1 MWFYISF
8 LISDSGKIICLTERL
23 MGPGGTGW
31 NCLLSSWQ
39 IRVSNKEKEGQAM
52 GRGRLGKQAPLEWG
66 WELPTWHWNRP
77 STKSQEH
84 ILSLQK
90 LSCPPHQR
98 HAQKH
103 FCALL
108 LPFFEILSLKCLV
121 VFPCQGLKMDRRVGC
136 RERGATVGY
145 FFFFLPVSASHV
157 TETENHIRSLIHTSV
172 CAQLCACS
180 VASVMSDSL
189 QPYGL

>member
-8 LISDSGKIICLTERL
+8 IISDSGKIICLTERL

-39 IRVSNKEKEGQAM
+39 IRVSNKEKEGQGM

-66 WELPTWHWNRP
+66 WELPTWHWNRQ
-77 STKSQEH
+77 STESQEQ

-103 FCALL
+103 FCVLL
-108 LPFFEILSLKCLV
+108 LPFFEILSLKFWLYSHA
-121 VFPCQGLKMDRRVGC
+121 
-136 RERGATVGY
+136 RGWRWIGEWAVEKGEPPLA
-145 FFFFLPVSASHV
+145 FFFFLPVSASHI
-157 TETENHIRSLIHTSV
+157 TKTENHI
-172 CAQLCACS
+172 C
-180 VASVMSDSL
+180 
-189 QPYGL
+189 